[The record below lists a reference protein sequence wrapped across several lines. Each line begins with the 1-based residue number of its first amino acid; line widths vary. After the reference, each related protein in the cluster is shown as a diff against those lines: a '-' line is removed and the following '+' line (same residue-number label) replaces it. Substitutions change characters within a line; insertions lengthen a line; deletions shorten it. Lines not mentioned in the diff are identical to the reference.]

1 MTPSTKPFR
10 WTLSRTLFHN
20 HNNCKHQYAIHI
32 HLLLQRHLTILS
44 IAAPRAT
51 VEHRAQYRYLPNPLM
66 HTASFLACITV
77 LEQASVDQDIG
88 MFGLSIIVYVVQV
101 GGDEVVEHGGSWW
114 CRCMGWILTK
124 FSQSAL
130 TAG

>member
-51 VEHRAQYRYLPNPLM
+51 VVEHRAQYRYLSNPLM
-66 HTASFLACITV
+66 HTATFLACVAV
-77 LEQASVDQDIG
+77 LEQASVDQDVG
-88 MFGLSIIVYVVQV
+88 MFGLSIIVHVVQFV
-101 GGDEVVEHGGSWW
+101 GDGVGDHGGSWLLSLH
-114 CRCMGWILTK
+114 RTDTRKG
-124 FSQSAL
+124 
-130 TAG
+130 